1 MSLPCWAGRMGC
13 GDTCWAE
20 TSPWS
25 RAQFLSNL
33 PSLLLCLTPGMQAP
47 GPEQRI
53 PRTEPGTRERLLL
66 GTRDAATLFWP
77 GTCFLRELFSIF
89 HSLLWSPLSCL
100 TQMTA
105 ERVWPLLFFF
115 LLGHC
120 LVPCGGPR
128 PRGSLQLPSL
138 PPGSE
143 GVRVAPRGWVGRWKK
158 AASSEPAAISWRLPK
173 GISLGVAILR
183 REASLFVAQHE

>member
-33 PSLLLCLTPGMQAP
+33 PTLLLCLTAGMQAP

-105 ERVWPLLFFF
+105 ECVWPLLFF
-115 LLGHC
+115 C
-120 LVPCGGPR
+120 
-128 PRGSLQLPSL
+128 RGTAWCPA
-138 PPGSE
+138 
-143 GVRVAPRGWVGRWKK
+143 VAHGRG
-158 AASSEPAAISWRLPK
+158 AASSSPACPLAARVCEWH
-173 GISLGVAILR
+173 LGAG
-183 REASLFVAQHE
+183 